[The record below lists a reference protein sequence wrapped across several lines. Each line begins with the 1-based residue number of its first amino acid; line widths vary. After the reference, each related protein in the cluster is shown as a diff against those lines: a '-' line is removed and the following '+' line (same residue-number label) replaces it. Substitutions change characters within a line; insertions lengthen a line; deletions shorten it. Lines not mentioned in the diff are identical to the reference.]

1 MTQKKAKEKP
11 NPKRLLRSGSALVP
25 AAGVEPAPCR
35 QDRILS
41 PARLPIPSRRQM
53 GTETRLLL
61 AEGAL
66 NGAGDRARTGTV
78 LLPRDF
84 KSLASADFATPAN
97 TKYNTLK
104 LNQCQY

>member
-41 PARLPIPSRRQM
+41 PARLPIPSRRQI
-53 GTETRLLL
+53 RFLL
-61 AEGAL
+61 
-66 NGAGDRARTGTV
+66 
-78 LLPRDF
+78 
-84 KSLASADFATPAN
+84 
-97 TKYNTLK
+97 
-104 LNQCQY
+104 